1 MDINTCFATTAEVR
15 NLAMYA
21 HLVPAV
27 ASIILGWSVFR
38 HAVDRKRALLFVG
51 FLFTFALWLIGDVI
65 AWTNNDYFNVALFW
79 EPLDYINIAF
89 FLLAFYFFYRDVT
102 PLKTPRWI
110 QAVIFL
116 AAIPPLIVTFMGNA
130 TFEFYH
136 PACEALEN
144 PFITNYKIILE
155 WIILGAMFF
164 LGIRR
169 ILAAK
174 GNRKEQQCV
183 GLITGSM
190 ILFLGIF
197 ASSEYIATI
206 TDVYEINLYALF
218 VLPIFMLLLTISVV
232 NFDTFKIGNAS
243 MNVLFYIFIT
253 LAGAE
258 LFFVDNFVSFA
269 ITIVTFFVTLAFGV
283 LLIKSFEREAKA
295 KQKIEKL
302 AHDLDIANRQQVTL
316 IHFIT
321 HQVKGFLTKS
331 RNIFSLMV
339 EGELGEIPEN
349 VKKYAEEGLKS
360 DTKGVETVQGILKA
374 SDLKK
379 GDVSYIMMPFSISE
393 LVSDIA
399 HDLKSQATA
408 KGLTYTVKAGGD
420 IEITGDK
427 AQLTNAIKNLI
438 DNSIKYTQK
447 GSVSVTLKEEN
458 DTITFMV
465 EDTGVGITE
474 EDMQNLFTE
483 GGHGKNS
490 RKVNVE
496 STGFGLYI
504 VKNIV
509 QAHGGKVWAESEGE
523 GKGSRFII
531 ELPKVAEVQ
540 SKA

>member
-15 NLAMYA
+15 NLALYA
-21 HLVPAV
+21 HLVPAI
-27 ASIILGWSVFR
+27 ASAILGWSVIR
-38 HAVDRKRALLFVG
+38 HAVDRKRAWLFVG

-79 EPLDYINIAF
+79 APLDYINIAF

-102 PLKTPRWI
+102 PFKTPRWI
-110 QAVIFL
+110 QALIFL
-116 AAIPPLIVTFMGNA
+116 AAIPPLVITFMGNS

-144 PFITNYKIILE
+144 PFITNYKAIVE
-155 WIILGAMFF
+155 WIVLAGIFL

-169 ILAAK
+169 IFAAK
-174 GNRKEQQCV
+174 GNRREQLRV
-183 GLITGSM
+183 GM
-190 ILFLGIF
+190 IGGAMIFFLGIF
-197 ASSEYIATI
+197 SSTEFIATI

-218 VLPIFMLLLTISVV
+218 VLPIFMLILTFSITS
-232 NFDTFKIGNAS
+232 FDTFKIGNAS

-258 LFFVDNFVSFA
+258 LFFVDNFISFG
-269 ITIVTFFVTLAFGV
+269 ITIITFFVTLAFGV

-295 KQKIEKL
+295 KQEIEKL

-331 RNIFSLMV
+331 RNIFSLMR
-339 EGELGEIPEN
+339 EGELGELPEH
-349 VKKYAEEGLKS
+349 VQKYAEEGFKS
-360 DTKGVETVQGILKA
+360 DTKGVETVQNILQA

-379 GDVSYIMMPFSISE
+379 GDVTYIMMPFSVSE

-399 HDLKSQATA
+399 HDLKSQAID
-408 KGLTYTVKAGGD
+408 KGLEYKVHAGGD
-420 IEITGDK
+420 IEITADK
-427 AQLTNAIKNLI
+427 VQLTNAIKNLI
-438 DNSIKYTQK
+438 ENSIKYTQK
-447 GSVSVTLKEEN
+447 GSVEVSLSQDE
-458 DTITFMV
+458 DIITFKV

-490 RKVNVE
+490 RKINVE

-509 QAHGGKVWAESEGE
+509 EAHGGRVWAESEGVD
-523 GKGSRFII
+523 KGSRFTI

-540 SKA
+540 SKD